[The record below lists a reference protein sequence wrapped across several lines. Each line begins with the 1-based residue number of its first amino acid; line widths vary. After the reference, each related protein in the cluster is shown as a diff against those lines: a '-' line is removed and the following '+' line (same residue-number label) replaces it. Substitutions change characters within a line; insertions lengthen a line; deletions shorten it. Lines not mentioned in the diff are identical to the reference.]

1 MLRPDNC
8 FLFAD
13 MSLVKQDRAAWEN
26 EYQAGKWE
34 NLANSP
40 DFARYK
46 VVAGWIHSFGPSLS
60 LLDVGC
66 GHGVMLQHLHLERI
80 NHFTGLDIAES
91 ALNAIQPKRE
101 QDSYVCSPIEEFK
114 PSRKWDVILFNEV
127 LYYMHDPV
135 SPLRQFE
142 KSLSPNG
149 FFVISMH
156 KKNNPLAFNN
166 KCLRKVRRF
175 VREAGYEML
184 DGVEIRRLASPTA
197 WELLKVRPRNGAR
210 QP

>member
-1 MLRPDNC
+1 
-8 FLFAD
+8 
-13 MSLVKQDRAAWEN
+13 MSTVKQDRSAWEQ

-34 NLANSP
+34 NLSNSP

-46 VVAGWIHSFGPSLS
+46 VVAGWIHSFGPSLR

-66 GHGVMLQHLHLERI
+66 GHGVMLKHLDLERI
-80 NHFTGLDIAES
+80 SQFTGLDIAES
-91 ALNAIQPKRE
+91 ALNAIQPRRP
-101 QDSYVCSPIEEFK
+101 QDRYVCSPIEQFQ
-114 PSRKWDVILFNEV
+114 PDDRWDVILFNEV

-142 KSLSPNG
+142 KALAPGG

-166 KCLRKVRRF
+166 KCLRKVRGFIRS
-175 VREAGYEML
+175 AGYEML
-184 DGVEIRRLASPTA
+184 DGVEIRRLASRTA
-197 WELLKVRPRNGAR
+197 WELFKVRPAASSR
-210 QP
+210 